1 MPVPRGMAVA
11 AAALCWHVGTGGQG
25 SRHLP
30 YRSGIE
36 LTRDNHRVRSTSLSL
51 SLFRAW
57 LFISQPEKPGGRGL
71 HTADGNFPWLL
82 RKPSEASQQAV
93 LTDAFLALT

>member
-36 LTRDNHRVRSTSLSL
+36 LTRDNHRVWSTSLSL
-51 SLFRAW
+51 SLSSVRGF
-57 LFISQPEKPGGRGL
+57 LFHNLRSREDVGSTQLMGTFLGFS
-71 HTADGNFPWLL
+71 GNPRRPANRPFS
-82 RKPSEASQQAV
+82 RTPS
-93 LTDAFLALT
+93 